1 MCKIKKALLL
11 VICAALVVLPIQ
23 LTAAQKTKEEF
34 ARQDTSYLD
43 VGSLRYTKPETYQ
56 GGNPN
61 ELSVLTDFEKKLENE
76 NLAIYYKEAVAGIRI
91 QNKKTGYVWGG
102 LAQEKPENMN
112 KNWSAMGNSLIT
124 IDYFNAN
131 YQSTRISMGSEN
143 VKNTWQ
149 WEKDRA
155 VCKVDFGAVGISLS
169 FELKL
174 LEDGFTVEVLQ
185 DSITETKINK
195 LQSVWIL
202 PFLGSV
208 EQDAVDGYMF
218 IPDGSGALIRY
229 GKSRRYV
236 SAYNERIYGKDAGVD
251 SFATA
256 GDLLAKRSND
266 YLVDTYGITIPVYGA
281 VHGAGENAYL
291 GVVEKGGLYASVYA
305 SPAGVVTDYN
315 WSSIRFDYRNSY
327 SFPVNKS
334 GKSIITTQE
343 KPEDFDCKMAFYL
356 LSGEQADYSG
366 MAVRYRELLQE
377 SEDYTLTERKEK
389 EIPMYLHFIAAD
401 VKEALLFK
409 TYEKLTTINDV
420 GGIVKSLQKEGIT
433 NLTVSYEGW
442 QKGGLNGAAYG
453 TNKLDKRLGS
463 KEDLAELKK
472 KIEQGGG
479 RFYLSFDPISFNEDQ
494 SRVASSVA
502 LDISNGYAS
511 RTKGNRNLLYATK
524 YFIHPFKVPE
534 TVKET
539 AETYEKMSLEISSIG
554 NMAYGDYS
562 KKKTSTR
569 AETMSLFTGILGTLG
584 KKVALETPNQYMWNY
599 AAEYMNIPL
608 QNSQY
613 LFETDSVP
621 FLQILLKGCVD
632 YYAPYT
638 NVGAYNQSNILRMIE
653 YGAYPSFVFMAE
665 ENEKLMDTPLADY
678 FSLNYDDWKEVAF
691 QVYQEVNNALKD
703 VEGSRMTDHKA
714 IDKGIVET
722 VYENGVHIYVNY
734 TDADYTTDAGIVIPK
749 GSYTLEK

>member
-1 MCKIKKALLL
+1 MRKVKKILLL
-11 VICAALVVLPIQ
+11 VICAAMVVLPTQ
-23 LTAAQKTKEEF
+23 LTTAKKTKEKF
-34 ARQDTSYLD
+34 TRQDTSSLD

-61 ELSVLTDFEKKLENE
+61 ELSALTDFEKKLENE
-76 NLAIYYKEAVAGIRI
+76 NLVIYYKESVAGIRI

-102 LAQEKPENMN
+102 LAQDKPKNMN

-124 IDYFNAN
+124 IDYFDGNC
-131 YQSTRISMGSEN
+131 QSKRISMGAEN
-143 VKNTWQ
+143 VKNTWK

-155 VCKVDFGAVGISLS
+155 VCMVDFGAVGISLS
-169 FELKL
+169 FELRL
-174 LEDGFTVEVLQ
+174 LEDGFTVEVLR
-185 DSITETKINK
+185 DSITEKKVNK

-208 EQDAVDGYMF
+208 EQDAIDGYMF

-229 GKSRRYV
+229 GKSSRYV

-251 SFATA
+251 SFAIA

-266 YLVDTYGITIPVYGA
+266 YLVDNYGITIPVYGA

-291 GVVEKGGLYASVYA
+291 GVVEKGELYASVYA

-315 WSSIRFDYRNSY
+315 WSGIRFDYRNSY

-366 MAVRYRELLQE
+366 MAVRYRELLKE
-377 SEDYTLTERKEK
+377 SGDYAVTERKK
-389 EIPMYLHFIAAD
+389 KDIPMYLHFIAAD
-401 VKEALLFK
+401 VKESLLFK
-409 TYEKLTTINDV
+409 TYEKLTTINNVDE
-420 GGIVKSLQKEGIT
+420 IVKSLQKEDIT

-442 QKGGLNGAAYG
+442 QKGGLNGADYG
-453 TNKLDKRLGS
+453 INKLDKRLGS
-463 KEDLAELKK
+463 RKDLDKLKK
-472 KIEQGGG
+472 EIEQSGG

-494 SRVASSVA
+494 SRVASSAA
-502 LDISNGYAS
+502 LNISNGYAN

-524 YFIHPFKVPE
+524 YFIHPVNVPK
-534 TVKET
+534 TVEKT
-539 AETYEKMSLEISSIG
+539 AKAYDKMSLEIGSIG

-562 KKKTSTR
+562 KRKMSTR
-569 AETMSLFTGILGTLG
+569 AKTMRSFAGILETLDE
-584 KKVALETPNQYMWNY
+584 KVALETPNQYMWKY
-599 AAEYMNIPL
+599 AAEYTNIPL

-621 FLQILLKGCVD
+621 FLQIVLKGCVD

-653 YGAYPSFVFMAE
+653 YGAYPSFVLMAE

-678 FSLNYDDWKEVAF
+678 FSLNCEDWKEVMF
-691 QVYQEVNNALKD
+691 QVYQEVNNALKG
-703 VEGSRMTDHKA
+703 VEGSSMTDHKA

-734 TDADYTTDAGIVIPK
+734 TDADYTTDTGIVIPK